1 MRISVAMK
9 KTFTRHKVNAATPRL
24 SDEEL
29 DPIEQDDSDGISV
42 ELVEA
47 YLPWNAED
55 VLDIR
60 RLISKKLPI
69 KECEILL
76 AFLEGLT
83 HADVGVTEK
92 YWRYHFNKGVEFI
105 KKELKL

>member
-9 KTFTRHKVNAATPRL
+9 KTFTYHRVNAATPRL

-29 DPIEQDDSDGISV
+29 DPIEQDDNDGIST

-47 YLPWNAED
+47 YLPWSAED
-55 VLDIR
+55 IQDIK
-60 RLISKKLPI
+60 RLISDKMPP
-69 KECEILL
+69 KERFILE
-76 AFLEGLT
+76 AFLEGFT
-83 HADVGVTEK
+83 HIEANVSEK

>member
-1 MRISVAMK
+1 MTMK
-9 KTFTRHKVNAATPRL
+9 KTKTFYKVHLATPRL

-29 DPIEQDDSDGISV
+29 DPLEQDDNDGASM

-47 YLPWNAED
+47 YLPWSVED
-55 VLDIR
+55 ISDIR
-60 RLISKKLPI
+60 RLIANSMPVKQRYVL
-69 KECEILL
+69 E

-83 HADVGVTEK
+83 HLDCDVTEK
-92 YWRYHFNKGVEFI
+92 YWRYHLNKGVEFI

>member
-1 MRISVAMK
+1 MK

-29 DPIEQDDSDGISV
+29 DPIEQDDNDGISV

-47 YLPWNAED
+47 FLPWSSED
-55 VLDIR
+55 VLDIK
-60 RLISKKLPI
+60 RLISKKMPT
-69 KECEILL
+69 KERYILE

-83 HADVGVTEK
+83 HLDIDVTEK
-92 YWRYHFNKGVEFI
+92 YWRYHFEKGVEFI